1 MKLQAETINKLHEEP
16 TESNHSYDDFNVSK
30 STISN
35 DRYNVSTENSL
46 KRVTFIHKNKSKTFN
61 KTLFPFRLCVQSAKK
76 FA

>member
-46 KRVTFIHKNKSKTFN
+46 KRVTFIHKSLKILIRHYFLSDCVFNLPKSLHK
-61 KTLFPFRLCVQSAKK
+61 
-76 FA
+76 